1 MTINFIKIGGWI
13 TLMWIKP
20 VGIRVFILMQFWFT
34 CQAGR
39 YAGLWWSVI
48 DARPHT
54 TTVHVAIIVGGGKS
68 L

>member
-1 MTINFIKIGGWI
+1 
-13 TLMWIKP
+13 MWIKP